1 MLGDMKL
8 VEDDLA
14 VGVRKVLAGGLDVR
28 IPHVHRHAAHRR
40 SLLLRNAP
48 PEPVQAFLGPVLGY
62 KQHPAPIQI
71 IDHGEV
77 VVPFGKRLLID
88 PEPLDGFRLT
98 ARQAALD
105 SPLLNGMHL
114 IPTQPQLI
122 ADRLLTGRLEPVD
135 GQSFKQRRE
144 PAGGLGP
151 SKLYR
156 PSAMFSAVA
165 ARRFRMQDRLI
176 LTGVQMP
183 PAALR
188 LMVVERARL
197 AALRTRALDSLFVHQ
212 MNVNFPIRHLQLN
225 VVHSPGGSNPQN
237 LVIQS
242 VILHLPIMNSPTQ
255 IPDEPNKEAGDL
267 EAAQGR
273 SGLIST
279 ATGSI

>member
-1 MLGDMKL
+1 
-8 VEDDLA
+8 
-14 VGVRKVLAGGLDVR
+14 
-28 IPHVHRHAAHRR
+28 
-40 SLLLRNAP
+40 
-48 PEPVQAFLGPVLGY
+48 VLGY

-98 ARQAALD
+98 AHQAALD

-122 ADRLLTGRLEPVD
+122 AGSLLTGRLEPID
-135 GQSFKQRRE
+135 GQAFKQRRE

-151 SKLYR
+151 WKLYR
-156 PSAMFSAVA
+156 PNAMFSAVA

-183 PAALR
+183 PAALW

-197 AALRTRALDSLFVHQ
+197 AALRTRPLDSLFVHQ
-212 MNVNFPIRHLQLN
+212 MNVNFSILQLQLN
-225 VVHSPGGSNPQN
+225 LIHSPRGSNPQDLSIQF
-237 LVIQS
+237 LV
-242 VILHLPIMNSPTQ
+242 LHLPIMNSPTQ
-255 IPDEPNKEAGDL
+255 IPDGPLTTKAVSYPSWPL
-267 EAAQGR
+267 
-273 SGLIST
+273 GLGPT
-279 ATGSI
+279 QDFFGGQTV